1 MCDDEWVKV
10 AMADDSLVV
19 ELLLRLHRP
28 PPPPPSLL
36 LRWTVRQRRSR
47 HNNKKAESTR
57 ASPTTPLSWSA
68 AYEDS
73 TPHTSRSKVANP
85 SETATTRKSR
95 RKKTLAELK
104 EEENL
109 LLKERKSLKN
119 ELASLR
125 LSVEKHRATNESLK
139 RMKLDLESRQDSSA
153 AATTASEVSGK
164 AFSGPSQFVKSEY
177 HPSNSVSPK
186 TVTHDDSLVHAPN
199 ASPKA
204 QDICNQDST
213 FVLPDLNLPVEE
225 DVSANAC
232 HALN

>member
-1 MCDDEWVKV
+1 MCDEWVKV

-19 ELLLRLHRP
+19 DLLLRLHRP
-28 PPPPPSLL
+28 PSPSPSPSPPPSSLL
-36 LRWTVRQRRSR
+36 LRWTLRQPRSKP
-47 HNNKKAESTR
+47 HSSAR
-57 ASPTTPLSWSA
+57 ASPTTPLD
-68 AYEDS
+68 AY
-73 TPHTSRSKVANP
+73 HYHALRSKVANP
-85 SETATTRKSR
+85 SETVTTRKSR

-109 LLKERKSLKN
+109 LLKERRSLKN

-153 AATTASEVSGK
+153 AATASGK
-164 AFSGPSQFVKSEY
+164 AVNGPSQSVKSEC

-186 TVTHDDSLVHAPN
+186 TVTDDDSTVYAPN
-199 ASPKA
+199 ASPKR
-204 QDICNQDST
+204 QDIGNQDST

-225 DVSANAC
+225 NFSANAMHC
-232 HALN
+232 IG